1 MSFQYDNISL
11 KTNSMKTLSEDGKYL
26 RHGRNTTHRI
36 NPIQSMIKIHVK
48 CPQVFGLS
56 LGMFLKLL
64 SFQQYFSESLKGS
77 HILPIIFKVLRKS
90 MESPESP

>member
-1 MSFQYDNISL
+1 
-11 KTNSMKTLSEDGKYL
+11 MKTLSEDGKYL

-90 MESPESP
+90 KESPKSP